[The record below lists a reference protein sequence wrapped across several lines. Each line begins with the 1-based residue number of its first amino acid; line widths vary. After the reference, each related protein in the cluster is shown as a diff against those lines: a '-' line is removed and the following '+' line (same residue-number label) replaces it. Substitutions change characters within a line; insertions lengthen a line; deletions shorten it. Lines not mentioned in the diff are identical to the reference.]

1 MSSFGYNVL
10 GFGANAN
17 SVVLPSDDE
26 FNRVSFL
33 SHFDGSNSGVNNAF
47 DDGSAS
53 NHTITANGN
62 VTQGSFGPF
71 AREEGYWGVD
81 FSGTAGDYI
90 NYASSAD
97 WSPATGDFTVE
108 FWINPRAWDQ
118 AYMPVFVVDYSGSN
132 STSGLFIGMG
142 SNSGTKKF
150 VVNGYA
156 DADIIGYATLPAL
169 NTWTHILVSRSGTSL
184 KLFYD
189 GVAVAT
195 ATSSYNFGQSDLT
208 IGSYGNYSRYL
219 NATISNLHYVKGTAT
234 QTSDFTPP
242 TGPSTAVTN
251 TKLLACQ
258 SNRFV
263 DNSASPHASTVAG
276 NVAVTAFGPF
286 LTSEVYDPAVNGAS
300 AYFDGSDD
308 FLSFSHA
315 SDFAFGTGDFT
326 IEWWSWG
333 GTGTGNAE
341 YIYQGTSASQQYH
354 QLIESHST
362 GYLRYY
368 PTAGSNPMHDTG
380 WGAIVQNAWTHYAV
394 ARTSGTTNLYKNG
407 VRVLTA
413 SGSPSNSNIQ
423 TITARIGASTDGT
436 TTGSPWLGYITDFRI
451 VKGTGVYTGTT
462 YTVPTAPLTAITNT
476 KLLLNMQD
484 GQAIDSAAQN
494 NLTLYGNTKLSTT
507 QAKFGD
513 TSMYFDGTDD
523 FAILNNSEQEGNLGS
538 GDWTIE
544 GWLFITANAG
554 TSNDEFAV
562 ASKWGGGST
571 RSWLARIVNGN
582 KLTFW
587 YINTSGTQVEL
598 TSDSRVLSLN
608 TWYHVAWVKNSN
620 LKVYLNGT
628 AATLASSDF
637 QIRSGTDAVQ
647 LSGRGGADG
656 DDNMYQGYIDDF
668 RISKFARYTN
678 NFTAPTAPFA
688 DKGQ

>member
-33 SHFDGSNSGVNNAF
+33 SHFDGANNGVNNAF

-53 NHTITANGN
+53 NHTINDDGN

-71 AREEGYWGVD
+71 AREEGYWSFNNAATENNTFKVTSHDNFDMTNPFTIEGWIFIPDLSANKLLFGRENNYWMTHDYQGIGGASGKFGFNYQNSGSWAAINASAATVANTWY
-81 FSGTAGDYI
+81 FLQATYVGTTVTFYVNGASQGTASVGSPSSNTNKDFYVLSMS
-90 NYASSAD
+90 NVTHAGNASNVRLSSVA
-97 WSPATGDFTVE
+97 
-108 FWINPRAWDQ
+108 R
-118 AYMPVFVVDYSGSN
+118 
-132 STSGLFIGMG
+132 STSLP
-142 SNSGTKKF
+142 TDKF
-150 VVNGYA
+150 
-156 DADIIGYATLPAL
+156 
-169 NTWTHILVSRSGTSL
+169 
-184 KLFYD
+184 
-189 GVAVAT
+189 
-195 ATSSYNFGQSDLT
+195 
-208 IGSYGNYSRYL
+208 
-219 NATISNLHYVKGTAT
+219 
-234 QTSDFTPP
+234 TSDSDTE
-242 TGPSTAVTN
+242 
-251 TKLLACQ
+251 LLICQ

-263 DNSASPHASTVAG
+263 DNGPDGHTITTTAG
-276 NVAVTAFGPF
+276 AAVSAFGPF
-286 LTSEVYDPAVNGAS
+286 LTTSVYDPAVNGAS
-300 AYFDGSDD
+300 AYFDGADD
-308 FLSFSHA
+308 FLTVSDSADLTPGNTFTFDAWIYPQVLNNYNTIMSQDGSTGYYWSILANGTLQFYTGGGGGSGGTHNSA
-315 SDFAFGTGDFT
+315 SGVVQLNQWNHVAY
-326 IEWWSWG
+326 SVSG
-333 GTGTGNAE
+333 GTG
-341 YIYQGTSASQQYH
+341 YH
-354 QLIESHST
+354 F
-362 GYLRYY
+362 
-368 PTAGSNPMHDTG
+368 
-380 WGAIVQNAWTHYAV
+380 V
-394 ARTSGTTNLYKNG
+394 NG
-407 VRVLTA
+407 VR
-413 SGSPSNSNIQ
+413 SGSSHSNDIPNIAENLLVGVQ
-423 TITARIGASTDGT
+423 KVSSFDLYGYGTDYRLVVGTALY
-436 TTGSPWLGYITDFRI
+436 TGS
-451 VKGTGVYTGTT
+451 T
-462 YTVPTAPLTAITNT
+462 YTIPTAPLTAITNT
-476 KLLLNMQD
+476 KLLLNMAD

-554 TSNDEFAV
+554 TANDEFAV

-668 RISKFARYTN
+668 RISKFARYTS
-678 NFTAPTAPFA
+678 NFTAPSAPFP
-688 DKGQ
+688 DKGQQI

>member
-1 MSSFGYNVL
+1 MLSQRSL
-10 GFGANAN
+10 GAGAKKA
-17 SVVLPSDDE
+17 LPSDDE

-33 SHFDGSNSGVNNAF
+33 SHFDGANNGVNNAF
-47 DDGSAS
+47 DDGSTS

-156 DADIIGYATLPAL
+156 DADLLAYATLPAL

-195 ATSSYNFGQSDLT
+195 VTSSYNFGQSDLT

-234 QTSDFTPP
+234 QTSNFTPP

-276 NVAVTAFGPF
+276 NVAVSAFGPF
-286 LTSEVYDPAVNGAS
+286 LTEEVYDPAVNAAS
-300 AYFDGSDD
+300 AYFAGSGDYLTAAASADFQLGTGDLTVEFWAYNTDAGASNNFLDNRANANGFALQRNASNKFNVYFEPSSTSVFTSGFVPKNAWIHFCWTRASGVNKFFIDGAQSGSNVSD
-308 FLSFSHA
+308 A
-315 SDFAFGTGDFT
+315 SDFNSNSLTVGRSA
-326 IEWWSWG
+326 G
-333 GTGTGNAE
+333 GGQE
-341 YIYQGTSASQQYH
+341 V
-354 QLIESHST
+354 T
-362 GYLRYY
+362 GY
-368 PTAGSNPMHDTG
+368 MCD
-380 WGAIVQNAWTHYAV
+380 
-394 ARTSGTTNLYKNG
+394 
-407 VRVLTA
+407 VR
-413 SGSPSNSNIQ
+413 I
-423 TITARIGASTDGT
+423 I
-436 TTGSPWLGYITDFRI
+436 
-451 VKGTGVYTGTT
+451 KGTAVEPSAI
-462 YTVPTAPLTAITNT
+462 PTAPLTAITNT
-476 KLLLNMQD
+476 KLLLNMAD

-494 NLTLYGNTKLSTT
+494 NMTLLGNTKLSTT

-513 TSMYFDGTDD
+513 TSMLFATSEADKLDLGDVFWTNSDWTHEFWIYLNTNSTATRIIFTQYTGQVVNGRCVIQYINETGKIMWFIGVSGGNITMDVTMSKGAWHHVALTRSGNDYKLFVDGT
-523 FAILNNSEQEGNLGS
+523 A
-538 GDWTIE
+538 
-544 GWLFITANAG
+544 
-554 TSNDEFAV
+554 
-562 ASKWGGGST
+562 GST
-571 RSWLARIVNGN
+571 GSSSQDLESSVNTILGPSG
-582 KLTFW
+582 FS
-587 YINTSGTQVEL
+587 TSGQGI
-598 TSDSRVLSLN
+598 DGFID
-608 TWYHVAWVKNSN
+608 N
-620 LKVYLNGT
+620 LR
-628 AATLASSDF
+628 F
-637 QIRSGTDAVQ
+637 
-647 LSGRGGADG
+647 
-656 DDNMYQGYIDDF
+656 
-668 RISKFARYTN
+668 SKFVRYTN
-678 NFTAPTAPFA
+678 NFTAPSEPFA
-688 DKGQ
+688 DKGE